1 MEIGADV
8 NVDPAGVRRPDECSD
23 AELVADIR
31 ECEGISRHV
40 LVRQLESIAEA
51 ERRGL
56 SARCGA
62 RTTSTWLRDLLN
74 LAESDAKSRVLVAQQ
89 AAPGGE
95 GRPEA
100 ASAPDL
106 PATAEVLRTGET
118 SVAHGRVIV
127 EAMRKL
133 PPSTGSDQRETAEAM
148 LAEQSRTLSPRQLR
162 KLAEELRC
170 ELDQEGAAWT
180 EQYQLEHRALHVG
193 TGWDGMTV
201 LNGRLDRE
209 TGARLRA
216 VLEPLAAPHPEEDG
230 TRDPRSAARRNADAL
245 ESLLA
250 TAPDG
255 DQNPAE
261 SSGRPQ
267 ITVTI
272 NHEDLNRQALAPTGG
287 RLEPTGQPV
296 TAATARRIACDAE
309 VLPLVLGG
317 QSQPL
322 DVGKARRTAPAHLR
336 SALLVR
342 DGRCAFPR
350 CDQPPGT
357 PEAHHVQHW
366 ADGGP
371 TAIHNMVM
379 VCAHHHRVLH
389 HKDWQVELPDG
400 KPVFVPPARVDP
412 RRRPRPATSPRPPD
426 QRLVRAS

>member
-1 MEIGADV
+1 MQRKAYAARDV
-8 NVDPAGVRRPDECSD
+8 
-23 AELVADIR
+23 
-31 ECEGISRHV
+31 
-40 LVRQLESIAEA
+40 
-51 ERRGL
+51 
-56 SARCGA
+56 
-62 RTTSTWLRDLLN
+62 
-74 LAESDAKSRVLVAQQ
+74 
-89 AAPGGE
+89 GGH
-95 GRPEA
+95 
-100 ASAPDL
+100 L
-106 PATAEVLRTGET
+106 
-118 SVAHGRVIV
+118 
-127 EAMRKL
+127 L
-133 PPSTGSDQRETAEAM
+133 PPPAQRRA
-148 LAEQSRTLSPRQLR
+148 QSNT
-162 KLAEELRC
+162 
-170 ELDQEGAAWT
+170 
-180 EQYQLEHRALHVG
+180 
-193 TGWDGMTV
+193 
-201 LNGRLDRE
+201 
-209 TGARLRA
+209 
-216 VLEPLAAPHPEEDG
+216 EEDG

-245 ESLLA
+245 ENLLT
-250 TAPDG
+250 TAPGG
-255 DQNPAE
+255 DQTPAE

-287 RLEPTGQPV
+287 RLEPTGQPI

-389 HKDWQVELPDG
+389 HRGWQVELSDG
-400 KPVFVPPARVDP
+400 KPVFIPPARVDP
-412 RRRPRPATSPRPPD
+412 RRRPRPGTPPRPPD
-426 QRLVRAS
+426 QHLVRAS